1 MLGEHSQERGC
12 LAILLGWTKTAQEM
26 VGGRRS
32 QPWQGQQEHVMG
44 MAVPLLSPKS
54 CCGDLNQLLLVQLA
68 QRHPRQS
75 LPGGVP
81 KEPLYSFLQPL
92 PVRSIPWEGQWGQR
106 SHVPHVPSKV
116 GTWGRAPCST
126 WGQPHIMGLGTSS

>member
-12 LAILLGWTKTAQEM
+12 LAILLGWTKAAQEM

-44 MAVPLLSPKS
+44 MAPGPA
-54 CCGDLNQLLLVQLA
+54 G
-68 QRHPRQS
+68 QRHPRQA

-92 PVRSIPWEGQWGQR
+92 PVRSIPG
-106 SHVPHVPSKV
+106 KAN
-116 GTWGRAPCST
+116 RAKGPMCPKS
-126 WGQPHIMGLGTSS
+126 PAR